1 MPSKSDVKEERRKQ
15 IIEAATN
22 VFARLGF
29 HKARMDDIVEES
41 GLSKGALYWY
51 FKSKDE
57 IIIAI
62 LDRMFSRDLAH
73 VHELQEAE
81 LPVKEKLQLY
91 VGHTTDLISSM
102 QPLMPIL
109 LEFWGLL
116 LRQKKVKQVL
126 GKFYRSYMEILIPII
141 EEGIERGEFRPMDVE
156 SAAIAM
162 GAIFEG
168 TIVLWAAAP
177 EMVDLKKHIEAG
189 VRLVIEGME
198 A

>member
-1 MPSKSDVKEERRKQ
+1 MPSKPDVKEERRNQ
-15 IIEAATN
+15 IIEAATK
-22 VFARLGF
+22 VFNRLGF
-29 HKARMDDIVEES
+29 NKARMDDIVEES

-62 LDRMFSRDLAH
+62 LDRLFSRDMAH
-73 VHELQEAE
+73 VNELQKTE
-81 LPVKEKLQLY
+81 LPVKERLQLY
-91 VGHTTDLISSM
+91 AGHTTDMISSM

-126 GKFYRSYMEILIPII
+126 GKFYRSYMEIIIPVI
-141 EEGIERGEFRPMDVE
+141 EEGIERGEFRPVDVE

-177 EMVDLKKHIEAG
+177 EVVDLKKHIDAG
-189 VRLVIEGME
+189 VRLVIDGME